1 MRSLLCLHGSGGSA
15 AEWARISAWARA
27 SSWELAAIDAPAGNG
42 KWWTYPPGQRSFTA
56 SSYTGAEES
65 IQMVEAELIR
75 GKHSGVIGFSQGAM
89 LAAIVAARCAL
100 GESATSLRCAVICA
114 AAMPKPY
121 EPLLHRLRDAPDEA
135 KLNLPTLHTL
145 CATDPM
151 NPSNLGEEVANCF
164 APSAEILW
172 HGDGHALPP
181 LTLAGVTIEQEQQAE
196 SDGGGGGAATMD
208 DVAAW
213 LDKVAPL

>member
-27 SSWELAAIDAPAGNG
+27 SSWELTAIDAPAGNG

-89 LAAIVAARCAL
+89 LAA
-100 GESATSLRCAVICA
+100 
-114 AAMPKPY
+114 
-121 EPLLHRLRDAPDEA
+121 
-135 KLNLPTLHTL
+135 
-145 CATDPM
+145 DPM